1 MASHPRFDA
10 WPSALL
16 DMMAGHRVT
25 AVIYV
30 AACLGIPDE
39 LAAGPRTSADLAR
52 RTGAH
57 EPSLRRLLRALV
69 TLDLCT
75 ESQQHAFELTAL
87 GRYLPGSARQSL
99 KPWVLLEGGFL
110 RHSWGSLI
118 DSIRTGKT
126 EPELAGRDVEKG
138 FEHLAELGN
147 APPFNEAM
155 VALTRFVAP
164 AVAGAYDFTGIGKL
178 IDVGG
183 GHGELLSVILTA
195 YPSLRGAI
203 FDLPL
208 CGEGAR
214 RHLTEA
220 GVGERCEF
228 LAGNFFESVPS
239 GADAL
244 ILKSVIHDW
253 DDERSVKIL
262 ANCRRALGPPGKLLL
277 VERIMPDAAEPSAEH
292 RATVL
297 SDLNMLRGLGGSERT
312 EHEFR
317 ELLTK
322 SGFTMTR
329 VVAAGPMK
337 VIEAA
342 GRTNRAS

>member
-39 LAAGPRTSADLAR
+39 LVAGPRTSADLAR

-69 TLDLCT
+69 TLDVCT
-75 ESQQHAFELTAL
+75 ESNQHAFELTAL
-87 GRYLPGSARQSL
+87 GRYLPGNARQSL

-126 EPELAGRDVEKG
+126 EPELAGWDVEKG

-164 AVAGAYDFTGIGKL
+164 AVARAYDFTGIGKL

-183 GHGELLSVILTA
+183 VDLEERDPRLGRRAERQDPRELPTRTRAARQAAARRADHARRVRA
-195 YPSLRGAI
+195 ECGASGQRPERPQHAPWSGRVGA
-203 FDLPL
+203 D
-208 CGEGAR
+208 GAR
-214 RHLTEA
+214 VPGAADEERLHDDA
-220 GVGERCEF
+220 GGCRGTHEGHRGRWPDKPGFVSVGIESCD
-228 LAGNFFESVPS
+228 ESV
-239 GADAL
+239 
-244 ILKSVIHDW
+244 
-253 DDERSVKIL
+253 
-262 ANCRRALGPPGKLLL
+262 
-277 VERIMPDAAEPSAEH
+277 
-292 RATVL
+292 
-297 SDLNMLRGLGGSERT
+297 
-312 EHEFR
+312 
-317 ELLTK
+317 
-322 SGFTMTR
+322 
-329 VVAAGPMK
+329 
-337 VIEAA
+337 
-342 GRTNRAS
+342 GRW